1 MSSSTTRNPP
11 ALNSTDI
18 RRIVRG
24 VRAFGSRPGL
34 RRHIWTAAELQELCG
49 AYMEHSRQMPLWKI
63 AEMLHFSFSY
73 PKKQESDDHEQ
84 QDDQQQPRRHPGYAV
99 VPSMSAITSKLMS
112 CVYLETGGE
121 LGYTYIKPSELQTQ
135 VWEHL
140 LQSRQHRSIIQTIKS
155 SSASSSSASSSSAA
169 IRIALA
175 ATFEPSTPIKTERE
189 EEEDDSASRVAPGA
203 PVKPKQQARVRISIG
218 RVRVRDLDDDE
229 CKSEQPPAKRRK
241 IIFDDDDEMASETPR
256 EIQTYTPT
264 ATSARADAL
273 QFQFDEV
280 SEALSAIEEEIS
292 RDNIPAETTS
302 AADTM
307 YDDHGDHG
315 DYDAA
320 AAYEQYAQ
328 QQRETH
334 AAVMAAL
341 NRISAHEQQIGELSS
356 RVSGVHTEIEMIRQ
370 AIAEEVA
377 TLTGMFNLNPEEVAA
392 TDDADADADDM
403 SECDGEYCDH
413 GDQHQGHYLVDGHQV
428 SGWIYDEEYDEPP
441 RYGDYD
447 HQEECS

>member
-1 MSSSTTRNPP
+1 MSSTTRNPP
-11 ALNSTDI
+11 ALNSADI

-34 RRHIWTAAELQELCG
+34 RRHTWTAAELQELCG

-84 QDDQQQPRRHPGYAV
+84 QDDHQQPCRHPGYAV

-155 SSASSSSASSSSAA
+155 SSASSSASSSSAA
-169 IRIALA
+169 IRVA
-175 ATFEPSTPIKTERE
+175 PSTPIKIKREE

-218 RVRVRDLDDDE
+218 RVRVRDLDDE
-229 CKSEQPPAKRRK
+229 EEFKSEQPPAKRRK
-241 IIFDDDDEMASETPR
+241 IIFDDDDEMASETPT

-264 ATSARADAL
+264 ATSAL

-280 SEALSAIEEEIS
+280 SEALSVIEEEIS
-292 RDNIPAETTS
+292 RDNIPADTTS
-302 AADTM
+302 AADMM
-307 YDDHGDHG
+307 YDDHDGDHGDHG

-320 AAYEQYAQ
+320 YEQYAQ
-328 QQRETH
+328 QQQETH
-334 AAVMAAL
+334 AAIMAAL
-341 NRISAHEQQIGELSS
+341 NRISAHEQHIGELSS
-356 RVSGVHTEIEMIRQ
+356 RVSGVHTEIEMIRR
-370 AIAEEVA
+370 AIIEEVA
-377 TLTGMFNLNPEEVAA
+377 TLTGMFNLNPEQVGA
-392 TDDADADADDM
+392 TDDADADDM

-413 GDQHQGHYLVDGHQV
+413 GDQGQSQSHYFVDGHQV
-428 SGWIYDEEYDEPP
+428 SSWIYDEEYDEPP

>member
-1 MSSSTTRNPP
+1 MSSTTRNPP
-11 ALNSTDI
+11 ALNSADI

-84 QDDQQQPRRHPGYAV
+84 QDDHQQPCRHPGYAV

-155 SSASSSSASSSSAA
+155 SSASSSASSSSAA
-169 IRIALA
+169 IRVA
-175 ATFEPSTPIKTERE
+175 PSTPIKIKREE

-218 RVRVRDLDDDE
+218 RVRVRDLDDE
-229 CKSEQPPAKRRK
+229 EEFKSEQPPAKRRK
-241 IIFDDDDEMASETPR
+241 IIFDDDDEMASETPT

-264 ATSARADAL
+264 ATSAL

-280 SEALSAIEEEIS
+280 SEALSVIEEEIS
-292 RDNIPAETTS
+292 RDNIPADTTS
-302 AADTM
+302 AADMM
-307 YDDHGDHG
+307 YDDHDGDHDDHG

-320 AAYEQYAQ
+320 YAYEQYAQ

-356 RVSGVHTEIEMIRQ
+356 RVSGVHTEIEMIRR

-377 TLTGMFNLNPEEVAA
+377 TLTGMFNLNPEQVGA
-392 TDDADADADDM
+392 TDDADADDM

-413 GDQHQGHYLVDGHQV
+413 GDQGQSQSHYFVDGHQV
-428 SGWIYDEEYDEPP
+428 SSWIYDEEYDEPP

-447 HQEECS
+447 HHEECS